1 MPQYMLIGGG
11 VQLCQPLAPGGAR
24 GVGGGG
30 VGVGGW
36 GGGGV
41 LPGPRD
47 LHVSENYG

>member
-24 GVGGGG
+24 GGGR
-30 VGVGGW
+30 W
-36 GGGGV
+36 GGGV